1 MTESIEITID
11 IEGTELLCTVEF
23 DYQPEEKQT
32 WECPG
37 EAEEFHITK
46 IEHHIGDRIVD
57 FSALCEIEDLHDSIV
72 ELLKQAGEE

>member
-23 DYQPEEKQT
+23 DYQPGEEQT
-32 WECPG
+32 WDHPG
-37 EAEEFHITK
+37 EAEEFQITK
-46 IEHHIGDRIVD
+46 ITHHNNDNVVD
-57 FSALCEIEDLHDSIV
+57 LIALCEIEGIHESII